1 MKTLSNYIKESEQ
14 VNESLLLAGL
24 AVAFVCQPLLNTAFF
39 QQVGAGIGGLFNGIG
54 KMFEA
59 RAESKSKKEEK
70 KEERKDKKEE
80 RKEKKEERKA
90 ERSAAVCDMIRNVAG
105 TVREQYSSELKKDE
119 SLSNQLDTVIAC
131 TVDKDGNDIDPEKMQ
146 DRLKELTN
154 KTPEQWG
161 EENKVKKL
169 TDEQKEELSKKLHE
183 KLKAKSDAELDKTN
197 QEIKERARQSAEK
210 LQAKIDK
217 AEKEALDAA
226 DKNDEEEFKKKNAE
240 YEKLKDA
247 QKKQKEKQSAEK
259 DEHGN
264 IIRDEEI
271 TDEHGNKKKVKMHVG
286 PRGGKFYY
294 PDGAPK
300 DQEHRVYVENCYM
313 SLRSVLESIIK

>member
-1 MKTLSNYIKESEQ
+1 MRTLSKYIKESEQ

-24 AVAFVCQPLLNTAFF
+24 AVAFVCQPLLNTSFF
-39 QQVGAGIGGLFNGIG
+39 QQIGAGIGGLFNGIG

-59 RAESKSKKEEK
+59 RAENKQKNND
-70 KEERKDKKEE
+70 RKAE
-80 RKEKKEERKA
+80 RKEKRDLQKS
-90 ERSAAVCDMIRNVAG
+90 ERSAAICDMIRNVAG
-105 TVREQYSSELKKDE
+105 TVREQYSSELKKNE
-119 SLSNQLDTVIAC
+119 SLNNQLDTVIAC

-264 IIRDEEI
+264 IIRDEEV
-271 TDEHGNKKKVKMHVG
+271 TDKDGKKKKVKMHIG

>member
-1 MKTLSNYIKESEQ
+1 MRTLSKYIKESEQ

-24 AVAFVCQPLLNTAFF
+24 AVAFVCQPLLNTSFF
-39 QQVGAGIGGLFNGIG
+39 QQIGVGIGGLFNGIG

-59 RAESKSKKEEK
+59 RAENKKK
-70 KEERKDKKEE
+70 NNDRKAE
-80 RKEKKEERKA
+80 RKEKRDLQKS
-90 ERSAAVCDMIRNVAG
+90 ERSAAICDMIRNVAG
-105 TVREQYSSELKKDE
+105 TVREQYSSELKKNE
-119 SLSNQLDTVIAC
+119 SLNNQLDTVIAC

-154 KTPEQWG
+154 KTPEQWS

-264 IIRDEEI
+264 IIRDEEV
-271 TDEHGNKKKVKMHVG
+271 TDKDGKKKKVKMHIG